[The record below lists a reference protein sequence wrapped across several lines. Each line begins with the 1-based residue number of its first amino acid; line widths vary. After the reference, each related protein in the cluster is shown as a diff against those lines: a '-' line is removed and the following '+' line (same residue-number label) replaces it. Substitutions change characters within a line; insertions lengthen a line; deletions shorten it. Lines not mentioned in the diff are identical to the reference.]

1 MLNFYP
7 GYIDNT
13 NFRYLNLDGKYIAT
27 ICIVKY
33 PKKGCFLDFMQ
44 ALPKDIEFDMG
55 IFIKKQDTSKILKE
69 ITYNISNSKAE
80 LKTANNNQ
88 IDVDLLDKVTNDA
101 KRLRYE
107 IQINNEEVYNI
118 YLYISIKSYN
128 KDNVIYTINR
138 FRSVLYSKMYEANLL
153 NFRHLYGYLY
163 TLPLNM
169 IDVNVAKSS
178 YANMTTSNLA
188 NMFPFFTDTILD
200 KNGVLFGYTSH
211 TKKICNIDI
220 FSNKYTNSNICIF
233 GSSGSGKSYFVKLL
247 VLRKYITNIKQYIFD
262 PEGEYMNLSCQ
273 VGGEYIDFNDS
284 SEKHFNLLDINEMDL
299 LDKKFLTIKIDYVY
313 EIMCKILDID
323 DSYKIYILSAI
334 KKAYLDKG
342 INEDLSSMYI
352 NNESNKIFIN
362 KVKKDSNHMPVF
374 EDILNNLKNEMVYK
388 NIEFKKIIKDFE
400 HIIEDYSFLN
410 KKTTVDI
417 NNLLVVFNFNSLNGK
432 MYNIMFEIIIEMVIK
447 KIKYEKK
454 KSVIYLDEIWKF
466 IHDNKLSGEKIFM
479 LFKTIR
485 KLNAGIVAI
494 TQDISDFFA
503 RDFERYGK
511 SIINNSFIKVFF
523 KMEYSDSDVLGK
535 TGVLN
540 SEEITEISKLNKGSM
555 IMLLGSNIIKLN
567 VRSNDY
573 EDKLIKGE
581 TDW

>member
-163 TLPLNM
+163 TLPLDM

-581 TDW
+581 TD